1 MAKSSTSRKEV
12 GCILNSVVTSRACSS
27 RSLKEWHDI
36 LGHCNTKDILKLEED
51 SVSGMKINNVKEF
64 ECGVCIQ
71 GKMTQYKNREADKR
85 ATKPLG
91 LVHTDL
97 AGPIDPESK
106 EGFRFVL
113 SFVDDYSGHI
123 TLYLLKNKS
132 DTLRATEKY
141 LAVSHG
147 SIRHGQNFEK

>member
-1 MAKSSTSRKEV
+1 M
-12 GCILNSVVTSRACSS
+12 IPWVT
-27 RSLKEWHDI
+27 
-36 LGHCNTKDILKLEED
+36 NTKDILKLEN
-51 SVSGMKINNVKEF
+51 SVSGMKISSTEEF

-71 GKMTQYKNREADKR
+71 GKMTQYRNRDADKR
-85 ATKPLG
+85 AEKPLD

-123 TLYLLKNKS
+123 TVYLLKKQ
-132 DTLRATEKY
+132 K
-141 LAVSHG
+141 
-147 SIRHGQNFEK
+147 